1 MDFWQ
6 NIPRWPVKVVLPM
19 QPLTHHE
26 ILGLVE
32 PYSRRGRRLDLAS
45 SNRLERRLL
54 FKPVDHAG
62 DMGGNESGTP
72 ALREDLRLEN
82 PEPDKFLLTRVLT
95 LAGGL
100 QATLEAEGTEPG
112 ELLARIEA
120 VAPLSQFRAG
130 PGYRIALSQR
140 AEAGAGGEPEGAAP
154 VRVILKRGE
163 VDVAALRLTLRVPVV
178 KGISGEIEVLAA
190 AGDSI
195 ELPED
200 LLAVLGWDWGRLAR
214 ARDRWRSNLRLRGLG
229 LERSRDA
236 EGKLEALA
244 RHLARTLAEPPNRFH
259 QRLLRQRWGVAFRRS
274 IPLLVCAGLIGGA
287 AVLPQFDIG
296 QDSMVR
302 LLIFHTP
309 PLLLAL
315 SFSMREL
322 PRIELPPWPRSSF
335 APSWRKATPGAEA
348 APPQTAT
355 LSPG

>member
-6 NIPRWPVKVVLPM
+6 NIPRWPVKVVMPM

-32 PYSRRGRRLDLAS
+32 PFSRRGRRLDLAA
-45 SNRLERRLL
+45 SNRLERRLQ
-54 FKPVDHAG
+54 FKAVDHAG
-62 DMGGNESGTP
+62 DDAGAP
-72 ALREDLRLEN
+72 PLRENLRLEN
-82 PEPDKFLLTRVLT
+82 AEPDKFLLTRVLS
-95 LAGGL
+95 LPGGL
-100 QATLEAEGTEPG
+100 EATLEAEGPEPG

-120 VAPLSQFRAG
+120 VAPHSQFRAG

-140 AEAGAGGEPEGAAP
+140 AEAAAGSEPEGAAP
-154 VRVILKRGE
+154 QLILKRGE
-163 VDVAALRLTLRVPVV
+163 VEVAALRLTLKVPVV
-178 KGISGEIEVLAA
+178 KGISGEFVVTAA
-190 AGDSI
+190 TGDSI

-200 LLAVLGWDWGRLAR
+200 LLAVLGWDWGRLERHR
-214 ARDRWRSNLRLRGLG
+214 AGERWRGNLRLRGLG
-229 LERSRDA
+229 QDRSRDA
-236 EGKLEALA
+236 EGKLEAMA
-244 RHLARTLAEPPNRFH
+244 RHLAQTLAEPPCRFH

-322 PRIELPPWPRSSF
+322 PRIEVPPWPRPST
-335 APSWRKATPGAEA
+335 APSWRKAPPGAEV